1 MTSDLRRRLE
11 SADHGVLSTLHP
23 ERGVDAVPVCFAIDG
38 DLVGIPIDIVKA
50 KRSTKLGR
58 LRNLERDPRATL
70 LVERWDRDDWSQLWW
85 VRASLEHTT
94 PDPAAHE
101 RFVALLE
108 RKYPQYTAGTIDTV
122 ILLTIV
128 DLAGWSAT

>member
-1 MTSDLRRRLE
+1 MTSDLRRRLG

-23 ERGVDAVPVCFAIDG
+23 VRGVDAVPVCFAVDG
-38 DLVGIPIDIVKA
+38 DLVGIPIDTVKA

-58 LRNLERDPRATL
+58 LHNLERDPRATL
-70 LVERWDRDDWSQLWW
+70 LVEHWDRDDWLQLWW
-85 VRASLEHTT
+85 VRASLERRTT
-94 PDPAAHE
+94 DLAAHE

-108 RKYPQYTAGTIDTV
+108 RKYPQYTEGTIEAV

-128 DLAGWSAT
+128 DVAGWSAS